1 MSSVCKFY
9 NLEKMDGQSILRRIS
24 EMVNREHRFYDLAGT
39 KDSNDYILT
48 IGLDVYY
55 CIKNHCLKNHIIDNP
70 PIYESGIICSPYMYD
85 QLEFEVLTPDVFSPW
100 IVVLR
105 KKSEPFNLRS
115 KMLRDSTH
123 NLHSNML
130 KSFEKLKNAKAAM
143 NSVYGLNLHSK
154 MLEYAANDIATTRT
168 LYNKMYN
175 FEQKH
180 IENVI
185 FNDPATIVFWNDRTK
200 TVVKVAD
207 GETFDPSK
215 GLAMAIA
222 KKYFGNDSSY
232 YKVLH
237 KWLSKDKTVDNKTP
251 EYKRNRHIKNV
262 IFNDPATIVFWNDGT
277 KTVVKVQNE
286 KFDPEK
292 GLAMAI
298 SKKCFGNKGSYYNV
312 FRKWL
317 VKQMEEARLCSECKY
332 FSLSTAVDPCAS
344 CFIDGDSPNWVSANK
359 SRH

>member
-1 MSSVCKFY
+1 
-9 NLEKMDGQSILRRIS
+9 
-24 EMVNREHRFYDLAGT
+24 
-39 KDSNDYILT
+39 
-48 IGLDVYY
+48 
-55 CIKNHCLKNHIIDNP
+55 
-70 PIYESGIICSPYMYD
+70 MYD
-85 QLEFEVLTPDVFSPW
+85 QLEFEVLTLDVFSPW

-154 MLEYAANDIATTRT
+154 MLEYAANDVATTKT

-207 GETFDPSK
+207 GETFDPGK

-232 YKVLH
+232 Y
-237 KWLSKDKTVDNKTP
+237 D
-251 EYKRNRHIKNV
+251 
-262 IFNDPATIVFWNDGT
+262 
-277 KTVVKVQNE
+277 
-286 KFDPEK
+286 
-292 GLAMAI
+292 
-298 SKKCFGNKGSYYNV
+298 V

-317 VKQMEEARLCSECKY
+317 PKEKLKKKDCVL
-332 FSLSTAVDPCAS
+332 
-344 CFIDGDSPNWVSANK
+344 NANIFHCQLLLNLVVRALL
-359 SRH
+359 RHLESIGRERKNLT